1 MFDRSHNAARTGLGR
16 KLFSVL
22 SVMAVLSCA
31 SFARAEGE
39 AAAPTPDAVFDQLL
53 KSDPAAI
60 RATLD
65 AMKAKADALTAES
78 AALRTQQTE
87 AEAKIEALRKTLGPI
102 EALLPKPE
110 AAPASMAAAAPGTE
124 ATPAMATEGP
134 KVTFTN
140 DIFPIFEQ
148 KCLSCHEE
156 GKRRGGLSL
165 ATFNHAMEGGSSG
178 QVISPGDP
186 DGSRLVKLIQLDM
199 EPIMPPKGEP
209 LDDATI
215 DLIRAWIAAGAPR
228 DPGSKVMLAKA
239 TTPKAP
245 QEIFVAASLDGPP
258 PMPEVA
264 LAAATAPHPRPT
276 VARALAASPTA
287 PLVAVAGDRQALI
300 YNLDTFALMGAL
312 PFPEGDIFSM
322 TFSFNGQLLLAAGGQ
337 EGAAASAVVWD
348 IRKGERVGTYGRGYD
363 TILAGD
369 ISPDHRM
376 IALGGP
382 DRKARV
388 YSTADGSLLYECGQ
402 HTDWVM
408 SVKFSPDGELL
419 ATGDR
424 GGNLFLWQAA
434 NGRPVEAL
442 RGHTGSVNELAFTLD
457 STILASAGGEGKVF
471 LWDTWGYRAIRNF
484 DAHAGAV
491 FSVDISKTNELL
503 TSGTDGL
510 TKRFSMEGKEIA
522 KFESVGDWAYQTA
535 FGKGGA
541 VAVTG
546 AWTGNVAV
554 WNLADAA
561 RLATLTTNPAPAA
574 PVQVA
579 AATAAAD
586 AAGAP

>member
-1 MFDRSHNAARTGLGR
+1 MVMKNIRAAGTAMARLG
-16 KLFSVL
+16 L
-22 SVMAVLSCA
+22 SVITILSVFA
-31 SFARAEGE
+31 STSSTYAEGE
-39 AAAPTPDAVFDQLL
+39 AAAAPTADAVLEQLL
-53 KSDPAAI
+53 KTDPAAI

-65 AMKAKADALTAES
+65 AMNARADALAAES
-78 AALRTQQTE
+78 AALRTEQAE
-87 AEAKIEALRKTLGPI
+87 AEAKVEVLRKTLGPI
-102 EALLPKPE
+102 EALMPKPE
-110 AAPASMAAAAPGTE
+110 PAPSAMAAAPGTE
-124 ATPAMATEGP
+124 ATPAMATEP
-134 KVTFTN
+134 KITFTK

-165 ATFNHAMEGGSSG
+165 ATFNHSMEGGSSG
-178 QVISPGDP
+178 QVIMAGDP
-186 DGSRLVKLIQLDM
+186 DGSRLVKLISLEM
-199 EPIMPPKGEP
+199 EPIMPPKGEA

-215 DLIRAWIAAGAPR
+215 DLIRAWIAEGAPR
-228 DPGSKVMLAKA
+228 DPGSKIMLAKA
-239 TTPKAP
+239 APKAP

-264 LAAATAPHPRPT
+264 LAAAAAPHPRPL

-300 YNLDTFALMGAL
+300 YNLDTMALMGAL
-312 PFPEGDIFSM
+312 PFPEGDIFSL

-337 EGAAASAVVWD
+337 EGSAASAVVWD
-348 IRKGERVGTYGRGYD
+348 IRKGERIGTYGRGYD

-408 SVKFSPDGELL
+408 SLKFSPDGELL

-434 NGRPVEAL
+434 NGRPVESL
-442 RGHTGSVNELAFTLD
+442 RGHTGSVNELSYTLD

-484 DAHAGAV
+484 DAHAGSV
-491 FSVDISKTNELL
+491 FSVDISKTNELV
-503 TSGTDGL
+503 TSGKDGL
-510 TKRFSMEGKEIA
+510 TKRFGMDGKEIA

-541 VAVTG
+541 VVVTG

-579 AATAAAD
+579 AVSTPSTDAT
-586 AAGAP
+586 GAP

>member
-1 MFDRSHNAARTGLGR
+1 VVKTSMSAARTATAGLFR
-16 KLFSVL
+16 SVVSVL
-22 SVMAVLSCA
+22 SVLVLSSSA
-31 SFARAEGE
+31 YAEGE
-39 AAAPTPDAVFDQLL
+39 AAAPTPDAIFDQLL
-53 KSDPAAI
+53 KTDPAAM
-60 RATLD
+60 RAALD
-65 AMKAKADALTAES
+65 AMKAKADALAAES
-78 AALRTQQTE
+78 AAIRTQQAE
-87 AEAKIEALRKTLGPI
+87 AEAKVEALRKTLGPI
-102 EALLPKPE
+102 EALMPKPE
-110 AAPASMAAAAPGTE
+110 AAPSAMAAAPGTE
-124 ATPAMATEGP
+124 ATPAMATEP
-134 KVTFTN
+134 KLTFTK

-165 ATFNHAMEGGSSG
+165 ATFNHTMEGGSSG

-186 DGSRLVKLIQLDM
+186 DASRLVKLISLEM
-199 EPIMPPKGEP
+199 EPIMPPKGEA

-215 DLIRAWIAAGAPR
+215 DLIRAWIAEGAPR
-228 DPGSKVMLAKA
+228 DPGSKIMLAKA
-239 TTPKAP
+239 SAPKAP

-264 LAAATAPHPRPT
+264 LAAAAAPLPRAV

-300 YNLDTFALMGAL
+300 YNLDTMALMGAL
-312 PFPEGDIFSM
+312 PFPEGDIFSL

-337 EGAAASAVVWD
+337 EGSAASAVVWD
-348 IRKGERVGTYGRGYD
+348 IRKGERIGTYGRGYD

-419 ATGDR
+419 STGDR

-434 NGRPVEAL
+434 NGRPVESL
-442 RGHTGSVNELAFTLD
+442 RGHTGSVNELAYTLD

-471 LWDTWGYRAIRNF
+471 LWDTWKYSAIRNF
-484 DAHAGAV
+484 NAHSGAA
-491 FSVDISKTNELL
+491 FSVDISKTNEIV
-503 TSGTDGL
+503 TSGVDGL
-510 TKRFSMEGKEIA
+510 TKRFDMNGKEIG

-535 FGKGGA
+535 FGKAGA
-541 VAVTG
+541 VVVTG

-579 AATAAAD
+579 AAPAPSD
-586 AAGAP
+586 SAGAP

>member
-1 MFDRSHNAARTGLGR
+1 MDRSHSKAHRRFAR
-16 KLFSVL
+16 KVLFVLSVL
-22 SVMAVLSCA
+22 SVLCFDSV
-31 SFARAEGE
+31 ARAEGE
-39 AAAPTPDAVFDQLL
+39 AAAPTPDAIIDQLL
-53 KSDPAAI
+53 KTDPAAM
-60 RATLD
+60 RAALE
-65 AMKAKADALTAES
+65 AMKAKADALAAES
-78 AALRTQQTE
+78 AALRAQQTE
-87 AEAKIEALRKTLGPI
+87 AEAKLDALHKTLLPI
-102 EALLPKPE
+102 EGLLPKPAE
-110 AAPASMAAAAPGTE
+110 ATVMAEAPGTE
-124 ATPAMATEGP
+124 ATPAAATAP
-134 KVTFTN
+134 KITFTK

-165 ATFNHAMEGGSSG
+165 ATFNHTMEGGSSG
-178 QVISPGDP
+178 QVIMAGDP
-186 DGSRLVKLIQLDM
+186 DGSRLVKLIQLEM

-215 DLIRAWIAAGAPR
+215 DLIRAWIAEGAPR

-239 TTPKAP
+239 NTPKAP

-264 LAAATAPHPRPT
+264 LAAAAAPHPRAL

-312 PFPEGDIFSM
+312 EFPEGDIFSM
-322 TFSFNGQLLLAAGGQ
+322 TFSFNGQLLLATGGQ
-337 EGAAASAVVWD
+337 EGSAASAVVWD

-363 TILAGD
+363 TILTGD

-408 SVKFSPDGELL
+408 SVRFSPDGELL

-434 NGRPVEAL
+434 NGRPVESL
-442 RGHTGSVNELAFTLD
+442 RGHTGSVNELAYTID
-457 STILASAGGEGKVF
+457 SNVLASAGGEGKVF
-471 LWDTWGYRAIRNF
+471 LWDTWAYRAIRNF
-484 DAHAGAV
+484 DAHSGAV
-491 FSVDISKTNELL
+491 FSVDISKTNEIV
-503 TSGTDGL
+503 TSGRDGL
-510 TKRFSMEGKEIA
+510 TKRFGMDGKEIG

-535 FGKGGA
+535 FAKGGTA
-541 VAVTG
+541 VVTG

-561 RLATLTTNPAPAA
+561 RLATLSTNPAPAA

-579 AATAAAD
+579 AAAAPSPD